1 MLCRGVVRVS
11 VGVGVKEFEG
21 LVMWGKCSVFF
32 FFQAED
38 GIRDVRT

>member
-1 MLCRGVVRVS
+1 MVEVVVY
-11 VGVGVKEFEG
+11 GWWEKEVKEIGERE
-21 LVMWGKCSVFF
+21 WSAEFF

>member
-1 MLCRGVVRVS
+1 MCVLGVFGMFIVCEGS
-11 VGVGVKEFEG
+11 VVFF
-21 LVMWGKCSVFF
+21 FF